1 MNQRFCNGMVHVI
14 KEGETLYQLSRM
26 YRVPVALLLRANP
39 YVDVYNLQ
47 VGQEIC
53 IPVGRPAFPG
63 MMPPFGRPPR
73 RNMSAAPMQERTNN
87 TENSVMQGE
96 NDGMENRAG
105 MRESSG
111 EEQMEEMRRE
121 ADGDMQPPMME
132 NITMPEPETVEDGT
146 MEEEPPYLIMDGRTS
161 LGGVLREENLSL
173 SDFMEMN
180 DVDELILARDVRIY
194 LPKRV

>member
-1 MNQRFCNGMVHVI
+1 
-14 KEGETLYQLSRM
+14 
-26 YRVPVALLLRANP
+26 
-39 YVDVYNLQ
+39 
-47 VGQEIC
+47 
-53 IPVGRPAFPG
+53 
-63 MMPPFGRPPR
+63 
-73 RNMSAAPMQERTNN
+73 
-87 TENSVMQGE
+87 
-96 NDGMENRAG
+96 MENRAG

-121 ADGDMQPPMME
+121 ENGDMQQPMME

>member
-53 IPVGRPAFPG
+53 IPVGRPVFPG

-73 RNMSAAPMQERTNN
+73 RNMQNPPMQERNN
-87 TENSVMQGE
+87 MGNSSLQGE
-96 NDGMENRAG
+96 NDTMENPDS
-105 MRESSG
+105 MMVPS
-111 EEQMEEMRRE
+111 
-121 ADGDMQPPMME
+121 DGDRTETMRSDMDEERTNSSMVEENPML
-132 NITMPEPETVEDGT
+132 EPENWDNDT
-146 MEEEPPYLIMDGRTS
+146 MEEDAPYLVMDGRTS
-161 LGGVLREENLSL
+161 LGGVLREENLTL
-173 SDFMEMN
+173 SDLMETN
-180 DVDELILARDVRIY
+180 DVDELILAEGVRIY

>member
-53 IPVGRPAFPG
+53 IPVGRPVFPG

-73 RNMSAAPMQERTNN
+73 RNMGNPPMREP
-87 TENSVMQGE
+87 MPGE
-96 NDGMENRAG
+96 NESAVTTPSEESMTDE
-105 MRESSG
+105 MRD
-111 EEQMEEMRRE
+111 EMRRQTE
-121 ADGDMQPPMME
+121 EDIGTAPMAEEIPSRESEMRDD
-132 NITMPEPETVEDGT
+132 VEESQE
-146 MEEEPPYLIMDGRTS
+146 MPYLIMDGRKS
-161 LGGVLREENLSL
+161 LGSVLREENMSL
-173 SDFMEMN
+173 SELMEVN
-180 DVDELILARDVRIY
+180 DVDRLILAEGVRIY
-194 LPKRV
+194 LPKKV

>member
-1 MNQRFCNGMVHVI
+1 
-14 KEGETLYQLSRM
+14 
-26 YRVPVALLLRANP
+26 
-39 YVDVYNLQ
+39 
-47 VGQEIC
+47 
-53 IPVGRPAFPG
+53 
-63 MMPPFGRPPR
+63 
-73 RNMSAAPMQERTNN
+73 MSAAPMQERTNN

-121 ADGDMQPPMME
+121 ENGDMQQPMME